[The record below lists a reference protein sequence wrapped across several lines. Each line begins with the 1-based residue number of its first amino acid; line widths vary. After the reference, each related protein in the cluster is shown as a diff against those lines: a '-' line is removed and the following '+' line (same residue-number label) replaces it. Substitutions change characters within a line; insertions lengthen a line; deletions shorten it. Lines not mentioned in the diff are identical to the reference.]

1 METSTYGAR
10 ADYVR
15 LWRNPSESGTKKLGK
30 KRTSRMLKDRRVST
44 TPSQGAD
51 THQKM

>member
-10 ADYVR
+10 TDYVR
-15 LWRNPSESGTKKLGK
+15 LWRNPSESRNRDLGK

-44 TPSQGAD
+44 TPSEG
-51 THQKM
+51 